1 MQLNLTGRAFLLG
14 LAALAAVAMAALLL
28 PGASAAPQFSIDQ
41 PATPP
46 AIDADVGGADITLK
60 WHYDWATQGTQ
71 VVGGVS
77 TATTLQWDPPKC
89 ENDGGGTIVTGLRS
103 QVVSFGSA
111 TPGAPAQKVD
121 GQSIFR
127 VAATQKAPGETP
139 YKCTFAGYVLAP
151 AGQTQIGDSN
161 KANVEVLVTV
171 KYMGLLTAEVPL
183 TVQEGGPQQ
192 DIRYEIKLTNLG
204 NAQSKLDFAMVG
216 DVPPG
221 WIAQPPPGGTTIQ
234 SLQQGG
240 TTNQVTVP
248 LIITTPHQ
256 NGWNNDAAAFQLKIT
271 PSTTKTTGAVGNE
284 IVIPVV
290 ARVKGIYVP
299 GPEPMLLVGAI
310 LGVAMLSRL
319 LRTVD

>member
-14 LAALAAVAMAALLL
+14 SAALAAVAVATILL
-28 PGASAAPQFSIDQ
+28 PGASAAPSFSIDQ
-41 PATPP
+41 PETPP
-46 AIDADVGGADITLK
+46 SIQPDVGGADLTLK

-71 VVGGVS
+71 VVGAAS

-89 ENDGGGTIVTGLRS
+89 ENDGGGTIITGLRS

-127 VAATQKAPGETP
+127 IAATQAAPGERP
-139 YKCTFAGYVLAP
+139 YRCTFAGYVVAP

-171 KYMGLLTAEVPL
+171 KYFGLLNAEVPL

-192 DIRYEIKLTNLG
+192 EIRYDIKLTNLG
-204 NAQSKLDFAMVG
+204 NAQSYLAFNLIG

-221 WIAQPPPGGTTIQ
+221 WLAQAPIPTTIQ
-234 SLQQGG
+234 SLQQGA

-256 NGWNNDAAAFQLKIT
+256 NGWNNDAKAFQLKIT
-271 PSTTKTTGAVGNE
+271 PSSTKGTGEMGNE
-284 IVIPVV
+284 IVVPVT
-290 ARVKGIYVP
+290 ARVRGIYVP
-299 GPEPMLLVGAI
+299 GPEPILLVGAI
-310 LGVAMLSRL
+310 VGVAFVARMLRKEE
-319 LRTVD
+319 